1 MVTVIKVVTVIVME
15 VIMQL
20 KKRNSQSARCDHDN
34 NKWLVGTEEYQWTDI
49 KDKPVSDWMDL
60 DSVLKWIIQYEKT
73 EISRIRP

>member
-20 KKRNSQSARCDHDN
+20 KKRNSQSARWDHDN

-60 DSVLKWIIQYEKT
+60 DSALKWIIQYEKT

>member
-1 MVTVIKVVTVIVME
+1 ME

-20 KKRNSQSARCDHDN
+20 KKRTSQSARWDHDN

-60 DSVLKWIIQYEKT
+60 DSALKWIIQYEKT